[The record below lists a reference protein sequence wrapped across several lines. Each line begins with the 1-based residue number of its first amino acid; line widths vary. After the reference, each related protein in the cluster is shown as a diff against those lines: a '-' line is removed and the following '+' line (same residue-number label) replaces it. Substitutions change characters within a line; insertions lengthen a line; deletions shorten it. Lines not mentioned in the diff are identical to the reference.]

1 LLFRHHHSLLS
12 LSCIPA
18 RDAPTS
24 RAATFIMTQHGTKI
38 NPPTRTETIDKARNA
53 T

>member
-1 LLFRHHHSLLS
+1 
-12 LSCIPA
+12 
-18 RDAPTS
+18 
-24 RAATFIMTQHGTKI
+24 MTQHGTKI